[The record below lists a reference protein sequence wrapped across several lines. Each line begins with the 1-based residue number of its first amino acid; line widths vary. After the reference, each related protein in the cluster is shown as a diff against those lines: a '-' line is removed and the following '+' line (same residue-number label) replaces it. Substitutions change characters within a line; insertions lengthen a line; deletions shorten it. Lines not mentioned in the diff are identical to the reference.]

1 MLGEATRR
9 GHLVRATD
17 VVRAASRAGT
27 CGSCVIA
34 GHGRTGHQAADLPL
48 LLLQLAWGASQK
60 ATIWPGDGAHVRA
73 PLCVLLQ
80 HTLTLETKCKLG
92 TSPRPPSYS
101 AIPFSLPAGVKAA
114 WPMSCVHRHLLPQLF
129 SFLLTSPPSSFTFQH
144 FFLYFLVLPTPACY
158 FFFPHC

>member
-1 MLGEATRR
+1 MVSCIFLLFGSYFKLFYLPWTAQEELCCALSSADSGKCQLCSSSVSNMFLERFKNSTVWNISIYSLLDENWGGVNSFLLHWSKKSCSVQVLWDWSQLLVLGEATRR

-60 ATIWPGDGAHVRA
+60 ATI
-73 PLCVLLQ
+73 
-80 HTLTLETKCKLG
+80 
-92 TSPRPPSYS
+92 
-101 AIPFSLPAGVKAA
+101 
-114 WPMSCVHRHLLPQLF
+114 
-129 SFLLTSPPSSFTFQH
+129 
-144 FFLYFLVLPTPACY
+144 
-158 FFFPHC
+158 